1 MVWNWVVFMVGPS
14 SAALWNSVTNV
25 LRASSKS
32 EYWDSSRTQTVILI
46 SDQWSITRNKTAL
59 MALFKDHIINL
70 PAEHSHYWLL
80 WNLLETSNFL
90 RREIHHWLITCI
102 YDLHQCVNR
111 RTSTTVC
118 FLLPQF
124 GSRNSP
130 QLESQGFLPEFNID
144 NLSWKYLNTQK
155 LKTPKNP
162 TGRQRRGKQSRRL
175 TLLLLTGTINRS
187 ELFQLDWVLLQVP
200 ECSSTMMYSIV

>member
-111 RTSTTVC
+111 RTNATVC
-118 FLLPQF
+118 FLLPETQN
-124 GSRNSP
+124 SQKPDRKAAKRETEETSHSAASHRNHQQIRAVSAGLSLTTSP
-130 QLESQGFLPEFNID
+130 RMLFNNDVFYCLMITTD
-144 NLSWKYLNTQK
+144 A
-155 LKTPKNP
+155 
-162 TGRQRRGKQSRRL
+162 
-175 TLLLLTGTINRS
+175 
-187 ELFQLDWVLLQVP
+187 
-200 ECSSTMMYSIV
+200 